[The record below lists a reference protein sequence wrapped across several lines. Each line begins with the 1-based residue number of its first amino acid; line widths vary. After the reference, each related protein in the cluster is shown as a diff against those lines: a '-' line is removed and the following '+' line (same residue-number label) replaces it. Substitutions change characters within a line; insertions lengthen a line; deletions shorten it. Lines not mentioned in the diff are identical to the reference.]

1 MYDDHGDGEPVLLF
15 MPGWCENRTVFHHLI
30 SQCSSRRRTLA
41 LDWRGHGESDW
52 SSAFNADDLVED
64 ALAIIEQSG
73 AQRIIPVTISHAGW
87 VALELRRRL
96 GERIAKLVLLDWII
110 LDPPPPFLGALQGLQ
125 SPEQWEQTR
134 EQLFS
139 MWLADSQNSE
149 VRDHIRQEMG
159 AYGFEMWARAARE
172 IGRAYK
178 REGNPLRALS
188 ALHPPVP
195 VLHLYSQPNDPDYLA
210 AQQSFTDTH
219 PWFSVSRIDAVT
231 HFPALETPATIV
243 EAIERFIAQTN

>member
-1 MYDDHGDGEPVLLF
+1 MSELITSGVRIMYDDQGDGEPVLLF

-52 SSAFNADDLVED
+52 SSAFNAEDLVED

-73 AQRIIPVTISHAGW
+73 AQRIIPVTISYAGW

-125 SPEQWEQTR
+125 SPNNGSKPASSFSLCGLRTR
-134 EQLFS
+134 
-139 MWLADSQNSE
+139 
-149 VRDHIRQEMG
+149 
-159 AYGFEMWARAARE
+159 
-172 IGRAYK
+172 
-178 REGNPLRALS
+178 
-188 ALHPPVP
+188 
-195 VLHLYSQPNDPDYLA
+195 
-210 AQQSFTDTH
+210 
-219 PWFSVSRIDAVT
+219 RI
-231 HFPALETPATIV
+231 LK
-243 EAIERFIAQTN
+243 